1 MIYHVLKDGTV
12 VPDVKGHVIKADD
25 FPVLYETINRI
36 QKEGGINAAV
46 SAPAGWSGSS
56 QGS

>member
-1 MIYHVLKDGTV
+1 MIHHVLKDGTV

-36 QKEGGINAAV
+36 QKEGVIKNHA
-46 SAPAGWSGSS
+46 
-56 QGS
+56 

>member
-12 VPDVKGHVIKADD
+12 VPDINGKVIKADD

-36 QKEGGINAAV
+36 QKEGKTKTNGTIIN
-46 SAPAGWSGSS
+46 
-56 QGS
+56 